1 MPQRTSPTASVSTIT
16 IGTRGSTLA
25 RTQAGLIA
33 AQLRAAWPDLDVMVR
48 IITTEG
54 DRKLDVATTR
64 LGKGAFVK
72 EIELALLECE
82 IDVAV
87 HSCKDLPTESVPGLM
102 LAAFPRRADV
112 RDTLVS
118 RTGERLAELPAG
130 AVVGTGS
137 NRRRA
142 QLLMSRPDLQVA
154 DIRGNVETR
163 LRKIMEGQYDAVLL
177 AAAGLDRLGWLDRA
191 TEILSP
197 DVMLPAPA
205 QGALAVQTRTDNL
218 SLLSLLEPLNDAAT
232 RAAVTAERAF
242 LAGLGGGCRI
252 PIGAHARLSA
262 SRLILD
268 GIVAAPDGTAHV
280 RRRIEGNPT
289 ASGDLGARLA
299 EQMIQLGANEL
310 LAEAADGEHAGWD

>member
-1 MPQRTSPTASVSTIT
+1 MSQRTSSTTNFRTVT
-16 IGTRGSTLA
+16 IGTRGSALA
-25 RTQAGLIA
+25 RTQADLVA
-33 AQLRAAWPDLDVMVR
+33 AQLQATWPDLDVVVQ
-48 IITTEG
+48 IIKTEG

-72 EIELALLECE
+72 EIELALLGGK

-87 HSCKDLPTESVPGLM
+87 HSCKDLPTESVPGLT

-118 RTGERLAELPAG
+118 RTGARLAELPAG

-142 QLLMSRPDLQVA
+142 QLLMSRPDLDVA

-163 LRKIMEGQYDAVLL
+163 LRRMTEGRYDAVLL

-205 QGALAVQTRTDNL
+205 QGALAVQTRTDDASL
-218 SLLSLLEPLNDAAT
+218 SLLLEPLDDAAT

-252 PIGAHARLSA
+252 PIGAHAWLSVY
-262 SRLILD
+262 SLILD

-280 RRRIEGNPT
+280 RRRIKGDPA
-289 ASGDLGARLA
+289 ASSDLGAELA
-299 EQMIQLGANEL
+299 EQMIQLGADEL
-310 LAEAADGEHAGWD
+310 LAQTANGENAAWG